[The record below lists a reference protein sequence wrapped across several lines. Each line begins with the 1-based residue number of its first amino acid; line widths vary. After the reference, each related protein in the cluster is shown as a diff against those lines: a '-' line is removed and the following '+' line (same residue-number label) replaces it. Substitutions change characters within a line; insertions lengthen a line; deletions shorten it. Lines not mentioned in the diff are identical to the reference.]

1 MNKVLCYVLL
11 LKKLRT
17 QFLAERDLTLDRLL
31 TLAQAKEPS
40 EQQAALTADADST
53 FTLRHT
59 KPNARR
65 SSNCGGSSSSARK
78 PPEQK
83 NNSKCGRCGLQGHRS
98 DQCRCT
104 RDKRCHKSS
113 RVGHFAIMCRWK
125 QRKPQP
131 HDKNS
136 VYYLD
141 DRDQSS

>member
-40 EQQAALTADADST
+40 EQQAAQIASDNST

-65 SSNCGGSSSSARK
+65 SNNRGGSSSSVRK
-78 PPEQK
+78 P
-83 NNSKCGRCGLQGHRS
+83 L
-98 DQCRCT
+98 
-104 RDKRCHKSS
+104 S
-113 RVGHFAIMCRWK
+113 R
-125 QRKPQP
+125 
-131 HDKNS
+131 
-136 VYYLD
+136 
-141 DRDQSS
+141 